1 MKIFKDIVYLILFSP
16 IFFIELINY
25 KLFKINCSRLSH
37 QYLIKL
43 FMFSGGWSNDLIHN
57 FTRKKLNFENEKFFL
72 SNKKEFNNRIN
83 DLNNWGF
90 YKEETFLT
98 GESIDKILIK
108 LKSLKGKYSGDK
120 IADDNLYELNPNHKL
135 RPARFTY
142 ETSDLLEIPEI
153 QEILLSD
160 KILKTANLYLKS
172 IPIIDIVTA
181 WWTFPTIE
189 TDKKAAQFWHFDMDR
204 SKWLKVFIY
213 LNDVNLDNGP
223 HCFIKKSHLNNG
235 IDFKIRKKGYNRL
248 EDSIIDYH
256 YSKNDIEYI
265 FGKKGAILF
274 EDTRGL
280 HKGLRVKKDSRLL
293 LQIQFSSSLFGGKLN
308 PIQSPKNQ
316 IDKFQNMKKNNPIMF
331 QAFE

>member
-1 MKIFKDIVYLILFSP
+1 MKIFKDIAYLILFSP

-43 FMFSGGWSNDLIHN
+43 FIFTGGWSNDLIHN
-57 FTRKKLNFENEKFFL
+57 FIRKKANFENEIFFL
-72 SNKKEFNNRIN
+72 SDKTEFNNHIN
-83 DLNNWGF
+83 DLNNLGF
-90 YKEETFLT
+90 YKEENFLT
-98 GESIDKILIK
+98 SENIDKILIK
-108 LKSLKGKYSGDK
+108 LKGLKGKYSGDK
-120 IADDNLYELNPNHKL
+120 LADDNLYELNLYHEL

-181 WWTFPTIE
+181 WWTFSTIE
-189 TDKKAAQFWHFDMDR
+189 ADEKAAQLWHFDMDR

-223 HCFIKKSHLNNG
+223 HCFIKKSHLNKG
-235 IDFKIRKKGYNRL
+235 IDFKIRKNGYQRL
-248 EDSIIDYH
+248 DDSIIDSH
-256 YSKNDIEYI
+256 YSKNNIEYI
-265 FGKKGAILF
+265 FGKKGTILF

-280 HKGLRVKKDSRLL
+280 HKGLRVKKNSRLL
-293 LQIQFSSSLFGGKLN
+293 LQFQFSSSLFGGKLN
-308 PIQSPKNQ
+308 PIQFPKKQ
-316 IDKFQNMKKNNPIMF
+316 IDKFKDMKKKNPIIF
-331 QAFE
+331 QNFK